1 MIVLLVFGFFDVMSE
16 SEEKKVLKNEVKVV
30 VKLVKKKVFLFKKLG
45 FLVKDFWVEK
55 FNVEVFG
62 VIFFW

>member
-16 SEEKKVLKNEVKVV
+16 SEEKKVLKKEVKVV